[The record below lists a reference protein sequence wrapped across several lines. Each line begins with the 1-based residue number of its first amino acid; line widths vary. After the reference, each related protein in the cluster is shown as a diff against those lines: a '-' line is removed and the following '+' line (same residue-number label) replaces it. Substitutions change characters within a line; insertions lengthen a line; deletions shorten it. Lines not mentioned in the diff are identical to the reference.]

1 MARIRPLEDAELPAE
16 TAAQVAA
23 LESAGEDATLLRV
36 LAHHPEL
43 FASYFR
49 FYTPAHEG
57 GVLAPDLKELVRLKI
72 ARLNDCPT

>member
-1 MARIRPLEDAELPAE
+1 MARIRLLADEELPSD

-23 LESAGEDATLLRV
+23 IEGAGGDASVSRA

-43 FASYFR
+43 FERYFR
-49 FYTPAHEG
+49 FYSHSHEKG
-57 GVLAPDLKELVRLKI
+57 LIEPELKELVRLKI